1 MATEVE
7 ATIVI
12 ARAQEQL
19 RQERETFD
27 QKKGQDGL
35 WFALRLAMGWS
46 AVVLLPMIGGV
57 SGWVIAHHTAF
68 AGSTVTLAASSLF
81 VDSIGLVLA
90 VWRIVLGAGPE
101 GLVPVTRQTVTRQTE
116 SHHEPVDETV

>member
-27 QKKGQDGL
+27 QKKRQDGR
-35 WFALRLAMGWS
+35 WFLLRLAMGWS
-46 AVVLLPMIGGV
+46 AVVLLPAIGGV
-57 SGWVIAHHTAF
+57 SGWVIANHPNF
-68 AGSTVTLAASSLF
+68 AAGTVTLAASALF

-90 VWRIVLGAGPE
+90 VWRIVLGTGPE
-101 GLVPVTRQTVTRQTE
+101 GLVPVTRKSE
-116 SHHEPVDETV
+116 